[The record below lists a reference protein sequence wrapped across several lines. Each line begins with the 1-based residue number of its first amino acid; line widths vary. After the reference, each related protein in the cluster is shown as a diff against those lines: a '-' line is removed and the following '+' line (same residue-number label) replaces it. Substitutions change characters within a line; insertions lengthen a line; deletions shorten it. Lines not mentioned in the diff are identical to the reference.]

1 MQALTRNP
9 LADPGLLGINAGAGA
24 AVVTAISFL
33 GIGSIGGFPWSAT
46 AWPARCPSGEN
57 AVDGGRGATPARLAL
72 AGVAGDAAFG
82 VGRITRGCGGG
93 GRLRWPSRSG

>member
-46 AWPARCPSGEN
+46 AWPARCPS
-57 AVDGGRGATPARLAL
+57 
-72 AGVAGDAAFG
+72 
-82 VGRITRGCGGG
+82 C
-93 GRLRWPSRSG
+93 

>member
-46 AWPARCPSGEN
+46 AWPARCPS
-57 AVDGGRGATPARLAL
+57 
-72 AGVAGDAAFG
+72 
-82 VGRITRGCGGG
+82 
-93 GRLRWPSRSG
+93 W